1 MKKIFL
7 LFFIVIAFNA
17 SSQSLI
23 GGDNILKTN
32 LSADA
37 INNYNLT
44 YEKSINHF
52 ISLSV
57 NYKSMPL
64 SKLPLKSIA
73 KKFIDNP
80 AIDFDNFKIGNT
92 TITFEGRFYLG
103 LSKMSGFY
111 IGPYIRYGNYD
122 LSVPASYTY
131 TPDKIFPAEIVKPI
145 TAVATLDGTVRT
157 QSYGAHVGMQFQ
169 LLTKLV
175 LDISFIGGHYG
186 TSTGKLEFSP
196 PGGFPKPA
204 QDALKQVLDNTKADP
219 FKFKSTVDTNKATVD
234 MEGPWWGLRGLGI
247 GLGLRF

>member
-7 LFFIVIAFNA
+7 LFFIVIAFSA

-37 INNYNLT
+37 INNYNIT

-57 NYKSMPL
+57 NYKNMPL

-175 LDISFIGGHYG
+175 LDISLLGGHYG
-186 TSTGKLEFSP
+186 TSSGKLEFSP
-196 PGGFPKPA
+196 PGGFPRPA
-204 QDALKQVLDNTKADP
+204 RVALQQVLDNTKADP
-219 FKFKSTVDTNKATVD
+219 FKLKSTVLANKAIVD

>member
-1 MKKIFL
+1 MKKIFTLFL
-7 LFFIVIAFNA
+7 LIIAFNA
-17 SSQSLI
+17 SSQKLI
-23 GGDNILKTN
+23 GGNNILKTN

-44 YEKSINHF
+44 FERSINRF

-57 NYKSMPL
+57 NYKTMPL

-73 KKFIDNP
+73 KQFIDNP
-80 AIDFDNFKIGNT
+80 AIDFDNFKFGNT

-122 LSVPASYTY
+122 LSVPINYTY
-131 TPDKIFPAEIVKPI
+131 TPENPSPNISLPPVPVNAN
-145 TAVATLDGTVRT
+145 LDGTIRT

-186 TSTGKLEFSP
+186 TSTGKLNLIAP
-196 PGGFPKPA
+196 IDFPKPA
-204 QDALKQVLDNTKADP
+204 QVELQRILDNTKANP
-219 FKFKSTVDTNKATVD
+219 FSLKSVVNARGDITDT
-234 MEGPWWGLRGLGI
+234 EGPWWGLRGLGI

>member
-1 MKKIFL
+1 MKKIFT
-7 LFFIVIAFNA
+7 LFFIIIAFNA
-17 SSQSLI
+17 SSQNLI

-44 YEKSINHF
+44 FEKSINRF

-57 NYKSMPL
+57 NYKNMPL
-64 SKLPLKSIA
+64 SSLPLKSIA
-73 KKFIDNP
+73 KQFIKND
-80 AIDFDNFKIGNT
+80 AIDFDKFKFGNT

-122 LSVPASYTY
+122 LSVPINYTY
-131 TPDKIFPAEIVKPI
+131 TPEKPSPNI
-145 TAVATLDGTVRT
+145 SLPPVPVNANLDGTIRT
-157 QSYGAHVGMQFQ
+157 QSFGAHVGMQFQ

-186 TSTGKLEFSP
+186 TSTGKLNFLAPVS
-196 PGGFPKPA
+196 FPKPA
-204 QDALKQVLDNTKADP
+204 QVELQRILDNTKANP
-219 FKFKSTVDTNKATVD
+219 FTLKSVVGPNGAVTDT
-234 MEGPWWGLRGLGI
+234 EGPWAGLRGLGI
-247 GLGLRF
+247 GVGLRF

>member
-1 MKKIFL
+1 MKKIFS
-7 LFFIVIAFNA
+7 LFFIIIAFNA

-44 YEKSINHF
+44 FEKSINHF

-57 NYKSMPL
+57 NYKNMPL
-64 SKLPLKSIA
+64 SKLPLKAIT
-73 KKFIDNP
+73 KQFIKNP

-131 TPDKIFPAEIVKPI
+131 TPDKIFPTEIVKPI

-196 PGGFPKPA
+196 PVAFPRPA

-219 FKFKSTVDTNKATVD
+219 FKLKSTVNANKAMVD

>member
-1 MKKIFL
+1 MKKIFTLFL
-7 LFFIVIAFNA
+7 LIIAFNA
-17 SSQSLI
+17 SSQKLI
-23 GGDNILKTN
+23 GGNNILKTN

-44 YEKSINHF
+44 FERSINRF

-57 NYKSMPL
+57 NYKTMPL

-73 KKFIDNP
+73 KQFIDNP
-80 AIDFDNFKIGNT
+80 AINFDNFKFGNT

-111 IGPYIRYGNYD
+111 IAPYIRYGNYD
-122 LSVPASYTY
+122 LSVPINYTY
-131 TPDKIFPAEIVKPI
+131 TPENPSPNISLPPVPVNAN
-145 TAVATLDGTVRT
+145 LDGTIRT

-186 TSTGKLEFSP
+186 TSTGKLNFMAP
-196 PGGFPKPA
+196 NDFPKPA
-204 QDALKQVLDNTKADP
+204 QVELQRILDNTKANP
-219 FKFKSTVDTNKATVD
+219 FSLKSVVNSRGATTDT
-234 MEGPWWGLRGLGI
+234 EGPWAGLRGSGI

>member
-1 MKKIFL
+1 MKKIFT
-7 LFFIVIAFNA
+7 LFFIIISINVY
-17 SSQSLI
+17 SQSLI
-23 GGDNILKTN
+23 GGNNILKTN

-44 YEKSINHF
+44 FEKSLNRF

-57 NYKSMPL
+57 NYKTMPL
-64 SKLPLKSIA
+64 SNLPLKSIA

-80 AIDFDNFKIGNT
+80 NINFDNFKFGNT

-111 IGPYIRYGNYD
+111 IAPYIRYGNYD
-122 LSVPASYTY
+122 LSVPINYIY
-131 TPDKIFPAEIVKPI
+131 TPEKPSPNI
-145 TAVATLDGTVRT
+145 SLPPVPVNANLDGTIRT

-186 TSTGKLEFSP
+186 TSTGKLNFLAPVS
-196 PGGFPKPA
+196 FPKPA
-204 QDALKQVLDNTKADP
+204 QVELQRILDNTKANP
-219 FKFKSTVDTNKATVD
+219 FTLKSVVGPNGAVTDT
-234 MEGPWWGLRGLGI
+234 EGPWAGLRGLGI
-247 GLGLRF
+247 GVGLRF

>member
-1 MKKIFL
+1 MKKIFTFFL
-7 LFFIVIAFNA
+7 LIIAFNA
-17 SSQSLI
+17 SSQKLI
-23 GGDNILKTN
+23 GGKNILKTN

-44 YEKSINHF
+44 FEKSINRF

-57 NYKSMPL
+57 NYKTMPL

-73 KKFIDNP
+73 KQFIDNP
-80 AIDFDNFKIGNT
+80 NINFDNFKFGNT

-122 LSVPASYTY
+122 LSVPINYTY
-131 TPDKIFPAEIVKPI
+131 TPENPFPNISLPPVPVNAN
-145 TAVATLDGTVRT
+145 LDGTIRT

-186 TSTGKLEFSP
+186 TSTGKLNFMAP
-196 PGGFPKPA
+196 NDFPKPA
-204 QDALKQVLDNTKADP
+204 QVELQRILDNTKANP
-219 FKFKSTVDTNKATVD
+219 FSLKSVVNSRGATTDT
-234 MEGPWWGLRGLGI
+234 EGPWAGLRGLGI

>member
-1 MKKIFL
+1 MKKIIL
-7 LFFIVIAFNA
+7 VLFIVIGYNA
-17 SSQSLI
+17 NSQSLI

-32 LSADA
+32 LTADA
-37 INNYNLT
+37 LNNYNIT

-57 NYKSMPL
+57 SYKNMPL
-64 SKLPLKSIA
+64 SKLPLQALA

-80 AIDFDNFKIGNT
+80 NINFDNFKFGNT
-92 TITFEGRFYLG
+92 TLTFEGRFYLG

-111 IGPYIRYGNYD
+111 IAPYIRYGNYD
-122 LSVPASYTY
+122 LSVPINYTY
-131 TPDKIFPAEIVKPI
+131 TPDKPSPNISLPPVPVNAN
-145 TAVATLDGTVRT
+145 LDGTIRT

-186 TSTGKLEFSP
+186 TSTGKLNFIAP
-196 PGGFPKPA
+196 IDFPQPA
-204 QDALKQVLDNTKADP
+204 QVELQRILDNTKANP
-219 FKFKSTVDTNKATVD
+219 FTLKSVVNAHGATTDT
-234 MEGPWWGLRGLGI
+234 EGPWAGIRGLGI

>member
-1 MKKIFL
+1 MKKIFI
-7 LFFIVIAFNA
+7 LFFIIIAINA

-23 GGDNILKTN
+23 GGSNILKTN

-37 INNYNLT
+37 INNYNIT
-44 YEKSINHF
+44 YEKSINRF

-57 NYKSMPL
+57 NYKTMPL

-73 KKFIDNP
+73 KQFIDNP
-80 AIDFDNFKIGNT
+80 AINFDNFKFGNT

-111 IGPYIRYGNYD
+111 IAPYIRYGNYD
-122 LSVPASYTY
+122 LSVPINYTY
-131 TPDKIFPAEIVKPI
+131 TPENPSPNISLPPVPVNAN
-145 TAVATLDGTVRT
+145 LDGTIRT

-186 TSTGKLEFSP
+186 TSTGKLNFMAP
-196 PGGFPKPA
+196 NDFPKPA
-204 QDALKQVLDNTKADP
+204 QVELQRILDNTKANP
-219 FKFKSTVDTNKATVD
+219 FSLKSVVNSRGATTDT
-234 MEGPWWGLRGLGI
+234 EGPWAGLRGLGI

>member
-1 MKKIFL
+1 MKKIIL
-7 LFFIVIAFNA
+7 VLFIVIGYNA
-17 SSQSLI
+17 NSQSLI

-32 LSADA
+32 LTADA
-37 INNYNLT
+37 LNNYNIT

-92 TITFEGRFYLG
+92 TVTFEGRFYLG

-122 LSVPASYTY
+122 LSVPATYTY

-157 QSYGAHVGMQFQ
+157 QSYGAHIGMQFQ

-186 TSTGKLEFSP
+186 TATGKLEFSP

-204 QDALKQVLDNTKADP
+204 QVALQQVLDNTKADP
-219 FKFKSTVDTNKATVD
+219 FKLKSTVDANKAITD

>member
-1 MKKIFL
+1 MKKIFI
-7 LFFIVIAFNA
+7 LFFIIITFNA

-64 SKLPLKSIA
+64 SKLPLQALA

-80 AIDFDNFKIGNT
+80 AIDFDNFKIGNS

-122 LSVPASYTY
+122 LSVPTSYTY
-131 TPDKIFPAEIVKPI
+131 TPDKIFPTEIVKPI
-145 TAVATLDGTVRT
+145 TAVATLDGTIRT

-186 TSTGKLEFSP
+186 TSTGKLNFMAP
-196 PGGFPKPA
+196 TDFPKPA
-204 QDALKQVLDNTKADP
+204 QVELQRILDNTKANP
-219 FKFKSTVDTNKATVD
+219 FSLKSVVNSRGATTDT
-234 MEGPWWGLRGLGI
+234 EGPWAGLRGLGI